1 MGIEAMADDARACA
15 PYVPFPLFEAAA
27 EEMGRAMPPRVD
39 RHALPDLS
47 RTDRSRIVVA
57 FRFLGLTDAANVPGQ
72 ALARWGADPAARPAL
87 MREILEDRYASVLA
101 LAPAAAPPARMRDE
115 IGKMGVSGDTRK
127 RAVWF
132 FLDAARFA
140 GLRLPP
146 EWERGRT
153 RRERPD
159 DRPANGTS
167 PAPPPPA
174 PPRES
179 ERTVDLG
186 AAGTVTLRA
195 DVDLVALDPGDRE
208 WLFGLLDGM
217 DARPEPLVRR

>member
-15 PYVPFPLFEAAA
+15 PYVPFPLFEDAA
-27 EEMGRAMPPRVD
+27 EEMGRTMPPRVD
-39 RHALPDLS
+39 RHALPGLS

-72 ALARWGADPAARPAL
+72 ALERWGADPAARPAL
-87 MREILEDRYASVLA
+87 MREILEARYASVLA
-101 LAPAAAPPARMRDE
+101 LAAASAPSARMRDE

-127 RAVWF
+127 RAAWF

-159 DRPANGTS
+159 RPADATS
-167 PAPPPPA
+167 PA

-217 DARPEPLVRR
+217 DARPEPLARR